1 MANIVIK
8 ESLNI
13 AFFQI
18 GRTKTQ
24 CNDKITVALL
34 YHIDYPLGH
43 REQTMLHN
51 QCVTRQ
57 KKLNIANFSLA
68 NI

>member
-1 MANIVIK
+1 MTNIVIK

-18 GRTKTQ
+18 GRTTQ
-24 CNDKITVALL
+24 CNDKITAALL
-34 YHIDYPLGH
+34 YHIDYPCGY

-51 QCVTRQ
+51 QCVTRE